1 MSISEE
7 FDGGKM
13 DQRDAVFDAALILK
27 TSPFPQQTNSGGE
40 RFLVFSVA

>member
-13 DQRDAVFDAALILK
+13 DRDAVFDAALILK
-27 TSPFPQQTNSGGE
+27 TSPFPQQTNSGGG
-40 RFLVFSVA
+40 RFLVFSAA